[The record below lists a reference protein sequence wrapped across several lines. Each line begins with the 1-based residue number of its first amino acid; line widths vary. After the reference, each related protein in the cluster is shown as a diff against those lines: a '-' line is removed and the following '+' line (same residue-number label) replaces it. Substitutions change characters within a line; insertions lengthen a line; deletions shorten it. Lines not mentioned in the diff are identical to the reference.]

1 MTISSI
7 TPLSNVTS
15 TSSVS
20 SLTAP
25 ATQSN
30 TDAPPE
36 AGPGGAHFSKMGS
49 LMSQL
54 QNLET
59 TDPAKAKQVLTSIA
73 SALSDKAKASGN
85 ADPHLQELADK
96 FSQAAQTGDLSGL
109 KPSGPPGGA
118 HEPHHHHHA
127 SAGGADGSG
136 TGTSPAAASASYQQN
151 GHNPMAD
158 VESIISNALNAS

>member
-7 TPLSNVTS
+7 TSLSNVTS

-20 SLTAP
+20 SLTTP
-25 ATQSN
+25 TNQSN
-30 TDAPPE
+30 VDAPPDF
-36 AGPGGAHFSKMGS
+36 GPGGAQLSKMGS

-54 QNLET
+54 QNLES
-59 TDPAKAKQVLTSIA
+59 TDPTKAKQVLTNIA
-73 SALSDKAKASGN
+73 SALSDKAKAAGN
-85 ADPHLQELADK
+85 TDPHLQDLADK

-118 HEPHHHHHA
+118 HEHHHHHHA
-127 SAGGADGSG
+127 SSGGSDGSG
-136 TGTSPAAASASYQQN
+136 TGTSPAAASVNYQQN

-158 VESIISNALNAS
+158 VESIISNALSAS